1 MFENMRSSCMHLYPI
16 SDQCINDFTCCWL
29 AFLKKSDT
37 ENEVLNRLSLTFH
50 KFRHRAEA
58 FTWCDCSEAQ
68 AELEPMQKSHVWCWN
83 ELGTCRMQVS
93 SVQLHRYYFDEE
105 SGCFRHPLPL
115 LFLEFCNVGSSH
127 TFAIFCTKNFTADS
141 MDGFPIPKS
150 IGLARGS
157 EHDTLATC
165 SSALFEAIQRGIS

>member
-16 SDQCINDFTCCWL
+16 SYQCINDFTCCWL

-83 ELGTCRMQVS
+83 ELGTLQDAGIKCQIAS
-93 SVQLHRYYFDEE
+93 
-105 SGCFRHPLPL
+105 L
-115 LFLEFCNVGSSH
+115 LFWRGIRVLSTSLATFIFGVLQCREQPHFCNLLHKDHKELHSCRFHGWISH
-127 TFAIFCTKNFTADS
+127 SKVHRT
-141 MDGFPIPKS
+141 G
-150 IGLARGS
+150 ARLWTR
-157 EHDTLATC
+157 HTC
-165 SSALFEAIQRGIS
+165 DL